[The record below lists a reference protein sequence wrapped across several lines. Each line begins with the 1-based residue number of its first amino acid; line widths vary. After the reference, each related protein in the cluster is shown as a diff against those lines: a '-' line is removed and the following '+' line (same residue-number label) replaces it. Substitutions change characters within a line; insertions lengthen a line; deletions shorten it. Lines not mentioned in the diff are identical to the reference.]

1 MVLQM
6 NSAYDIKIGSADGL
20 TDDVLGSLRGQ
31 VSLIVNIATK
41 ANYVPKTSAIW
52 SYTRTAR
59 QLWELQTVHDMYENF
74 SVVGVPC
81 NQFGGQEPAN
91 SEEIASFVA
100 RAYPWVTFPI
110 TEKVDVNGENEHPLF
125 GFLKGTAKRISSDT
139 RADNSAEAS
148 QGHNL
153 ANQALHRVPHN
164 YEKFL
169 VDGSGRVI
177 RRFSWGEFPLAS
189 ERLTDQS
196 TATILEALN
205 EVFGG

>member
-1 MVLQM
+1 M
-6 NSAYDIKIGSADGL
+6 NSAYDIKIASADGI
-20 TDDVLGSLRGQ
+20 TNDVLGSSLGK

-41 ANYVPKTSAIW
+41 TNYVPKTSAIW

-59 QLWELQTVHDMYENF
+59 QLWELQTLHDMYDNF

-81 NQFGGQEPAN
+81 NQFGEQDPAD
-91 SEEIASFVA
+91 SQEIASFVK

-110 TEKVDVNGENEHPLF
+110 TEKVEVNGENEHALF

-139 RADNSAEAS
+139 RADNSAEAAH
-148 QGHNL
+148 GHNL

-169 VDGSGRVI
+169 VGASGQVL

-196 TATILEALN
+196 VSTILEALK
-205 EVFGG
+205 EVFGE

>member
-1 MVLQM
+1 M
-6 NSAYDIKIGSADGL
+6 NSVFDIKIASADGI
-20 TDDVLGSLRGQ
+20 TDDVLSTIRGKTCM
-31 VSLIVNIATK
+31 IVNIATK
-41 ANYVPKTSAIW
+41 AKYEPKTSAIW

-59 QLWELQTVHDMYENF
+59 QLWELQTVHDMYDDF

-91 SEEIASFVA
+91 SQEIASFVK

-110 TEKVDVNGENEHPLF
+110 TEKIEVNGENEHALF
-125 GFLKGTAKRISSDT
+125 AFLKGTAKRISSDT
-139 RADNSAEAS
+139 RADNSAEAAH
-148 QGHNL
+148 GHNL

-169 VDGSGRVI
+169 VGTSGQVL

-196 TATILEALN
+196 ASTILEALK
-205 EVFGG
+205 EVFGE